1 MGFLLSK
8 IIFIGAV
15 LLPPLLCFIIAKLDS
30 RNSLRWLLYG
40 LFFGIFAVIYLVFY
54 TKKDDNDKIAPRV
67 MVLLGI
73 LMILMV
79 ISVYETFFG
88 LLVR

>member
-1 MGFLLSK
+1 MDFLLSK

-30 RNSLRWLLYG
+30 RNSIRWLLYG

-54 TKKDDNDKIAPRV
+54 TKKDDNDKIAPRA

-73 LMILMV
+73 LMTLMA

>member
-1 MGFLLSK
+1 MSK

-30 RNSLRWLLYG
+30 RNSIRWLLYG

-54 TKKDDNDKIAPRV
+54 TKKDDNDKIAPRF
-67 MVLLGI
+67 MVFLGI
-73 LMILMV
+73 FMIRSHGIALMK
-79 ISVYETFFG
+79 F
-88 LLVR
+88 